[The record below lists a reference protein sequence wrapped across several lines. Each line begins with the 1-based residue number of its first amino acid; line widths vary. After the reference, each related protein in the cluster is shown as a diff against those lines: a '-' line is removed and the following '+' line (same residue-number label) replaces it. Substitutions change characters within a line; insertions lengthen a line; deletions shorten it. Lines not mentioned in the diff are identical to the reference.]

1 MKFGLHSRALSIFL
15 LFLVLSSS
23 PATKHAANEPGLE
36 ERGMKKIAS
45 SGGSMREKMEG
56 SDDMIRNLMGEEACD
71 DGDEECLER
80 RFMSEAHLDYIY
92 TQQHK
97 H

>member
-1 MKFGLHSRALSIFL
+1 MKFGLCSPALSIFL
-15 LFLVLSSS
+15 LFLLLSSS
-23 PATKHAANEPGLE
+23 PAAKHAANEPGLE

-45 SGGSMREKMEG
+45 TGGSMLEKTEG
-56 SDDMIRNLMGEEACD
+56 TDDLIRDLMGEETCE
-71 DGDEECLER
+71 DGDEECLKR